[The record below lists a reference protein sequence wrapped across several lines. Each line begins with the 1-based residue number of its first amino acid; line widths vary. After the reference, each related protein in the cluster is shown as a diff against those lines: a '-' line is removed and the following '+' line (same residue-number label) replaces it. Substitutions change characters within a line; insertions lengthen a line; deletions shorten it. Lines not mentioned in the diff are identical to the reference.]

1 MSSIARLTMA
11 NDFNPPQ
18 GTCDCHV
25 HINDPRFAYVA
36 GADLHPAPAT
46 VEDYR
51 ALQRSLGLS
60 RVVVVQPSSY
70 GIDNRCLVAAL
81 GELGANARGVAVV
94 DRQVSEAELQ
104 TLHQAGVR
112 GIRFNLLRPS
122 PVDASDLE
130 PLAERIAPL
139 GWHLQLHAGPDQIAA
154 LQDRLLHLA
163 VPVVFDHFGR
173 IPPAMGERHPAFH
186 TLCTLLDA
194 GRAWV
199 KLSGNELDGG
209 AEAPAYAAHGTLARA
224 LLARAPHFM
233 VWGTNWPHP
242 ASPQSGEG
250 KVDDRTLLEWIAAVV
265 PDEALLLEVLVSNPA
280 RLYGF

>member
-1 MSSIARLTMA
+1 MA
-11 NDFNPPQ
+11 NEFKPPQ
-18 GTCDCHV
+18 GSCDCHI

-51 ALQRSLGLS
+51 ALQRSLGLT

-70 GIDNRCLVAAL
+70 GTDNRCLVAAL
-81 GELGANARGVAVV
+81 GELGADARGVAVV
-94 DRQVSEAELQ
+94 DRQVSEAELHA
-104 TLHQAGVR
+104 LHRAGVR

-122 PVDASDLE
+122 PVDAGDLE
-130 PLAERIAPL
+130 PLAERIASL
-139 GWHLQLHAGPDQIAA
+139 GWHLQLHAGPDQIVA
-154 LQDRLLHLA
+154 LQDRLLRLA

-173 IPPAMGERHPAFH
+173 IPPAVGERHPAFR

-209 AEAPAYAAHGTLARA
+209 ADAPAYAAHTALARA
-224 LLARAPHFM
+224 LLARAPRSM

-242 ASPQSGEG
+242 ASPQSGAG
-250 KVDDRTLLEWIAAVV
+250 KVDDRAFLEWIAAVV
-265 PDEALLLEVLVSNPA
+265 PDEALRHAVLVANPG
-280 RLYGF
+280 RLYAF